1 MDGVNKIASTY
12 KNVVDAFKTTK
23 TSEIKETL
31 IREGFTKFA
40 GSAQVQV
47 CKGIREKRYDHW
59 MGSVLSR
66 CQLGPKYLKNIKAIL
81 QEAQDMDENTWTSF
95 DMLFDADTPTVKDQV
110 KYVSIKINYIEETGK
125 FDAFLT
131 DIQAKFKLAP
141 DIVIVHK
148 AASYAGGIYANEK
161 DVEVARPKTLQP
173 HELEALFCF
182 FQIVSLKILTQS
194 LGIIVELPKL

>member
-1 MDGVNKIASTY
+1 MDGANKIASTW
-12 KNVVDAFKTTK
+12 KNIVDFLNPSLIKVSLISEVFVVLKAFT
-23 TSEIKETL
+23 
-31 IREGFTKFA
+31 

-59 MGSVLSR
+59 MESVLSR
-66 CQLGPKYLKNIKAIL
+66 CELGPKYLKNIKAIL
-81 QEAQDMDENTWTSF
+81 QEAQDMDGNMLTSF
-95 DMLFDADTPTVKDQV
+95 DILFDADTPTVKDEV
-110 KYVSIKINYIEETGK
+110 KYVSIKINYIEETSK

-141 DIVIVHK
+141 DLVIVHK

-161 DVEVARPKTLQP
+161 DVTLERPKNLED
-173 HELEALFCF
+173 HELQALFGF

-194 LGIIVELPKL
+194 LGLVVDLPRF